1 MKKLLLTMVLVLAMA
16 IPAFAQHGPVK
27 IKPLMAYATN
37 DDYLPTPIFYLNV
50 DQNVIFARHWEIKG
64 SGLLTEKVEVRNS
77 AGVLIYK
84 FRSGPFS
91 VDYPAFEYQHA
102 DTYLSI
108 GTSIPKAAG
117 YYTVKSIYRD
127 VATGNTWS
135 QQIRIHVVEPV

>member
-1 MKKLLLTMVLVLAMA
+1 MKKLLLTMVLILAVA

-27 IKPLMAYATN
+27 IKSLMAYATN
-37 DDYLPTPIFYLNV
+37 DDYLPTPIFYLSV

-64 SGLLTEKVEVRNS
+64 SGLLTGKVEVRDS

-91 VDYPAFEYQHA
+91 VDYTAFEHQHA

-108 GTSIPKAAG
+108 GTSIQMAG

-135 QQIRIHVVEPV
+135 QQIRIHVMEP